1 MATRTTKPAGDK
13 GSGKLA
19 GDKGSVKPAGDKG
32 SVKPA
37 GGKGSVSSSLK
48 PGSTDGGP
56 SWAKSLGQSV
66 AGAVL
71 NRVIAGPAMD
81 WMASSFGLD
90 FLAGGEDTT
99 AKTLNEINDKLST
112 VISDLGEIKNQLTSI
127 ESGIRNLKATVE
139 AGLESLHLSI
149 KDVKYQQ
156 VQLRVV
162 ESANVIEGCFISF
175 MSDIEKL
182 ANSKDQEKAL
192 KAFQTK
198 LEKGVFIDEII
209 TAMKNIHDFT
219 VGNTG
224 DSMVHYQQ
232 TLCDMALKENP
243 NGVPLEVMR
252 NLLKK
257 VVIPQFKL
265 VLTAQLKGLL
275 YLMSV
280 LDPDTK
286 LLDAPIANLLDI
298 MNGMKEWFAKL
309 VETYGKD
316 FNVSQTLFFYR
327 LPTTTSELEA
337 LGDQAPGVKIQLR
350 VFESPTFTPLLK
362 PLEPYTDPRR
372 FVGFLEDGKIGL
384 FREPSAATKLWW
396 YDVGDGKISI
406 TNQARTFYL
415 HGQVE
420 SMANARADYYDP
432 NRKITKAK
440 ADDAILPKN
449 ISDEISE
456 MFKRDPLTAVKRLQ
470 EKYPE
475 AYQEYL
481 RRSESNRLERE
492 KEFSQIRG
500 EVIAGADKKPEL
512 TFLEYGMSMAL
523 KDKKGNVII
532 QDGQVLDLTRLSYF
546 PGVTE
551 PGLEKDA
558 KRSGVLFQGAQIRLD
573 TIKPTNFEQLM
584 EGNLEGFRIFRVM
597 NLAELKAGNWDA
609 VFGGTGVGAFKA
621 TYKVSNFLRHIRY
634 EVICGHDA
642 AD

>member
-1 MATRTTKPAGDK
+1 MATRITKPAGDK
-13 GSGKLA
+13 GSGKPA

-32 SVKPA
+32 SVI
-37 GGKGSVSSSLK
+37 SSLK

-66 AGAVL
+66 AGAAI
-71 NRVIAGPAMD
+71 NRVIMGPAMD

-90 FLAGGEDTT
+90 FIATGEDTT

-127 ESGIRNLKATVE
+127 ETGISNLKTTVE
-139 AGLESLHLSI
+139 AGLKSLQLSI
-149 KDVKYQQ
+149 NGTRYQQ
-156 VQLRVV
+156 LQLRVI
-162 ESANVIEGCFISF
+162 ENANVIEGCFISF

-182 ANSKDQEKAL
+182 AKSTDPVKGH
-192 KAFQTK
+192 KAFKTK
-198 LEKGVFIDEII
+198 LEKAEFIDEMT

-219 VGNTG
+219 VGNSG

-232 TLCDMALKENP
+232 TVCDMALKENP
-243 NGVPLEVMR
+243 NDVPLEVMR

-280 LDPDTK
+280 LDRDTK

-298 MNGMKEWFAKL
+298 MDGMKKWFAKL

-327 LPTTTSELEA
+327 LPTETSELEA
-337 LGDQAPGVKIQLR
+337 LGDHAPGVKIQLR
-350 VFESPTFTPLLK
+350 VFESPTFNPMQL
-362 PLEPYTDPRR
+362 PLEPYRDPRR

-384 FREPSAATKLWW
+384 FQEPSAATKLWW

-406 TNQARTFYL
+406 TNEARTFYL

-420 SMANARADYYDP
+420 SLANARARYYDRHR
-432 NRKITKAK
+432 NIIKAK
-440 ADDAILPKN
+440 EDAPILPK
-449 ISDEISE
+449 EIE
-456 MFKRDPLTAVKRLQ
+456 EELAKMFRRDPLAALKHFQ

-475 AYQEYL
+475 AYQESV
-481 RRSESNRLERE
+481 RRSNSIRREME
-492 KEFSQIRG
+492 KEFSEIRG
-500 EVIAGADKKPEL
+500 EVIAEADKKPEL
-512 TFLEYGMSMAL
+512 TFLEYGMSMVL
-523 KDKKGNVII
+523 KDEKGNVII
-532 QDGQVLDLTRLSYF
+532 HDGQVLDLTRRSYF

-558 KRSGVLFQGAQIRLD
+558 KGSVALFQGPKIRLD

-584 EGNLEGFRIFRVM
+584 EGKLEGFRISRVM
-597 NLAELKAGNWDA
+597 NLADVKAGNHGA
-609 VFGGTGVGAFKA
+609 VFGGMGVWALGATA
-621 TYKVSNFLRHIRY
+621 YRVSNFLRHIRY

-642 AD
+642 VD